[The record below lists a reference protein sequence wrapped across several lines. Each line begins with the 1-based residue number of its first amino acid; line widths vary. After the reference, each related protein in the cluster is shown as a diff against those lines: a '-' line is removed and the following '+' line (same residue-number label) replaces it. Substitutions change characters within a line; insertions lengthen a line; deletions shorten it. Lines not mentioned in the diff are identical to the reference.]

1 MDDSKTIL
9 LKDND
14 DKKDIGVLTLYGSNK
29 EQIENVI
36 YEVKSMKEGAWTVK
50 DVIEELEANEVSF
63 SWSTDFEIIYC

>member
-14 DKKDIGVLTLYGSNK
+14 DKKDIGILTLYGSNK

-36 YEVKSMKEGAWTVK
+36 YKVKSMSEGEWTVK
-50 DVIEELEANEVSF
+50 EIIEELEADGVSF
-63 SWSTDFEIIYC
+63 SWSTDFETIYC